1 MIDKRLACQ
10 LLELA
15 QAFNKSG
22 VTPVICGGLGL
33 HLCFHE
39 YSAKHIHVTN
49 DIDLML
55 TQSQIIE
62 ESQRNA
68 IAEVIREGLDYMV
81 YEGGEYFRF
90 FKEPDQ
96 RLDIL
101 APRVDGIETDNF
113 RIKLVKSK
121 LHGHLTEEACF
132 IEEDLRIISLSDIL
146 EGDKAAADIKVAVPS
161 PTNQLILKLCAF
173 DDRNQ
178 AQRKDIERAQAHAWD
193 VYTIITLSE
202 RADYL
207 EGQRFLSRHKSSD
220 MVRRVERIVKNHF
233 SSIKNEGWI
242 RVLETSAFYPDLNI
256 QQKRDMLDK
265 AKSRLVR
272 WFSI

>member
-1 MIDKRLACQ
+1 MIDKRLADQ

-15 QAFNKSG
+15 QAFEEIG
-22 VTPVICGGLGL
+22 ITPLICGGLGL
-33 HLCFHE
+33 YLCFHRYPTE
-39 YSAKHIHVTN
+39 QLRVTN

-62 ESQRNA
+62 QSQRNA
-68 IAEVIREGLDYMV
+68 IDEIIKERLHYMV
-81 YEGGEYFRF
+81 CKGSEHFRF

-101 APRVDGIETDNF
+101 VPRVGDIETDNF

-121 LHGHLTEEACF
+121 LHGHLIEEACF
-132 IEEDLRIISLSDIL
+132 IEEDLRTISLSNIL
-146 EGDKAAADIKVAVPS
+146 QGGKAATDLKVAVPS

-178 AQRKDIERAQAHAWD
+178 GQRQGIERAQAHAWD
-193 VYTIITLSE
+193 IYTIITLSDRE
-202 RADYL
+202 DYL
-207 EGQRFLSRHKSSD
+207 EGQRFLSRHKNSD
-220 MVRRVERIVKNHF
+220 IVRKAELIVTANF
-233 SSIKNEGWI
+233 SSVDKDGWL

-256 QQKRDMLDK
+256 QQKRNMLDE
-265 AKSRLVR
+265 AKRRLAR
-272 WFSI
+272 WFSV